1 MVFDPMRTHLDCHK
15 CGALS
20 NNKYGPCDTC
30 EAEHQVIE
38 AAKELHREST
48 SIDKIRA
55 VVDKVTALLAEERGK
70 VTAPLL
76 KEKDWGDV

>member
-1 MVFDPMRTHLDCHK
+1 MVFDPMLTHMNCSK
-15 CGALS
+15 CGELT
-20 NNKYGPCDTC
+20 NYKRRPCDTC
-30 EAEHQVIE
+30 EAERQVIE
-38 AAKELHREST
+38 AAKELHGEST